1 MTRHREN
8 TFLPPSILRYYI
20 VILFPIIYHACKS
33 KNDRRRF
40 REFLVSIFVT
50 LNSIKLILSMQNNN
64 KSFTSL
70 ILRCKKRRAETFFL
84 SFPERG
90 ILRRGMLFGSAGEHN
105 RVRALHARDA
115 VARRLF
121 GDGGPT
127 VAGMGKIREYG
138 ALCLPEHANPG
149 IRRWR
154 TDHVSTRVNFRI
166 FPDPII
172 LFALTRCNPFATFL
186 AKRCSR
192 RIVSVY
198 NSSWFDGVYWKKKI
212 DDIKILT
219 LCAPSLFRSVNF
231 LG

>member
-1 MTRHREN
+1 MTRRREN

-20 VILFPIIYHACKS
+20 VISFPIIYHACKS
-33 KNDRRRF
+33 KNDLENF
-40 REFLVSIFVT
+40 PKKKKKNSKVLVSIFVT

-64 KSFTSL
+64 KSLTSL
-70 ILRCKKRRAETFFL
+70 ILRCNRRAETFSLFVA
-84 SFPERG
+84 ERG
-90 ILRRGMLFGSAGEHN
+90 ILRRGMLFGSAGQHN

-138 ALCLPEHANPG
+138 ALCLSEHANPG

-166 FPDPII
+166 FPDPNFKLAVI
-172 LFALTRCNPFATFL
+172 LFALTRCNPFAIFL
-186 AKRCSR
+186 AKTCSR
-192 RIVSVY
+192 RIVY
-198 NSSWFDGVYWKKKI
+198 NSMVFIEKRK
-212 DDIKILT
+212 
-219 LCAPSLFRSVNF
+219 SLI
-231 LG
+231 